1 MKPFNHFSKI
11 QNLLLLLVLCTSSQL
26 SWSQNTYKQSG
37 DSYLTVAGTSTLHDW
52 TMTTKEPQVQVA
64 FDIAN
69 GVITQV
75 KNLNVTVACQT
86 LKSAHNAMDKN
97 AYSSLKTDKYKTIT
111 FKIAS
116 ATVQG
121 NAIQCTGSLFISGV
135 TKSVTVS
142 ATYEVKPDGSINVT
156 GSIPIKMSDYQVEPP
171 TFMFGSV
178 KTGNDVKVSFNL
190 QLAPLK
196 V

>member
-1 MKPFNHFSKI
+1 MKQFIRPSRLR
-11 QNLLLLLVLCTSSQL
+11 NLLLLLVLFTLPQVL
-26 SWSQNTYKQSG
+26 WSQNSYRQSG

-75 KNLNVTVACQT
+75 KNLNVTVACQS

-97 AYSSLKTDKYKTIT
+97 AYSSLKADKFKTIT

-135 TKSVTVS
+135 TKNVTVS
-142 ATYEVKPDGSINVT
+142 ASYEVKPDGTINVT
-156 GSIPIKMSDYQVEPP
+156 GSMPIKMSDYQVEPP

-190 QLAPLK
+190 QLSPIK